1 MKSNFLSALLLMLLA
16 CNGNKKDV
24 DAAGN
29 FEADEV
35 IVSAEQNGTLLRFSI
50 QEGDSLQ
57 YHQVV
62 GQIDVTLQQLQQE
75 QTQASISALQQQT
88 VSPQEEIRV
97 AQRQLAAQ
105 ESLLQNQHK
114 ERNRLQNLVAA
125 AAAPQKQLD
134 DMDAQIIQTQKQM
147 AVTRQQ
153 IRLYNSN
160 AVTKNRA
167 ILSEQAPLEK
177 AKAQTQLQVEKGQ
190 IINPVSGTVLTKY
203 ALQGEMTTIGK
214 ALYKIANLDTL
225 TLRAYITGDQLPA
238 LKIQQPVTVRIDNGN
253 RSYKNYSGSISWISD
268 KAEFTPKTIQTKN
281 ERANLVYALKIRV
294 KNDGYLKIG
303 MYGEVLFHEKK

>member
-1 MKSNFLSALLLMLLA
+1 MKFYFLSGLLLMLLA
-16 CNGNKKDV
+16 CNGNKKDF

-35 IVSAEQNGTLLRFSI
+35 IVSAEQTGTLLQFGI
-50 QEGDSLQ
+50 QEGDVLQ

-62 GQIDVTLQQLQQE
+62 GQIDVALQKLQQE
-75 QTQASISALQQQT
+75 QTQATISSLQQRV
-88 VSPQEEIRV
+88 VSPLQEIQV

-105 ESLLQNQHK
+105 EAHLQNLDK
-114 ERNRLQNLVAA
+114 ERHRLQNLVTA

-134 DMDAQIIQTQKQM
+134 DMEAQITQAKKQM

-153 IRLYNSN
+153 IRLYTAN
-160 AVTKNRA
+160 AATKNRT
-167 ILSEQAPLEK
+167 ILSERAPLEK

-190 IINPVSGTVLTKY
+190 IMNPVAGTVLTKY

-214 ALYKIANLDTL
+214 PLYKIANLDTL

-238 LKIQQPVTVRIDNGN
+238 LKIRQPVTVRIDNGDQ
-253 RSYKNYSGSISWISD
+253 SYKSYTGSISWISD
-268 KAEFTPKTIQTKN
+268 KSEFTPKTIQTKN
-281 ERANLVYALKIRV
+281 ERANLVYAIKVLVR
-294 KNDGYLKIG
+294 NDGYLKIG

>member
-1 MKSNFLSALLLMLLA
+1 MLLA
-16 CNGNKKDV
+16 CNGNKKDF

-35 IVSAEQNGTLLRFSI
+35 IVSAEQTGTLLQFGI
-50 QEGDSLQ
+50 QEGDVLQ

-62 GQIDVTLQQLQQE
+62 GQIDVALQKLQQE
-75 QTQASISALQQQT
+75 QTQATISSLQQRV
-88 VSPQEEIRV
+88 VSPLQEIQV

-105 ESLLQNQHK
+105 EAHLQNLDK
-114 ERNRLQNLVAA
+114 ERHRLQNLVTA

-134 DMDAQIIQTQKQM
+134 DMEAQITQAKKQM

-153 IRLYNSN
+153 IRLYTAN
-160 AVTKNRA
+160 AATKNRT
-167 ILSEQAPLEK
+167 ILSERAPLEK

-190 IINPVSGTVLTKY
+190 IMNPVAGTVLTKY

-214 ALYKIANLDTL
+214 PLYKIANLDTL

-238 LKIQQPVTVRIDNGN
+238 LKIRQPVTVRIDNGDQ
-253 RSYKNYSGSISWISD
+253 SYKSYTGSISWISD
-268 KAEFTPKTIQTKN
+268 KSEFTPKTIQTKN
-281 ERANLVYALKIRV
+281 ERANLVYAIKVLVR
-294 KNDGYLKIG
+294 NDGYLKIG

>member
-1 MKSNFLSALLLMLLA
+1 MKLHFLCSFLLILLA
-16 CNGNKKDV
+16 CNGNKKDF

-35 IVSAEQNGTLLRFSI
+35 IVSAEQAGTLLQFGIR
-50 QEGDSLQ
+50 EGEPLL
-57 YHQVV
+57 YRQVV
-62 GQIDVTLQQLQQE
+62 GQIDVALQQLQRE
-75 QTQASISALQQQT
+75 QTQATIRALRQQV
-88 VSPQEEIRV
+88 VSPEQEIGV

-105 ESLLQNQHK
+105 EALLQNQQQ
-114 ERNRLQNLVAA
+114 ERHRLQNLVAA

-134 DMDAQIIQTQKQM
+134 DMEAQIIQTQKQM

-153 IRLYNSN
+153 ISLYSSN
-160 AVTKNRA
+160 AATRNRA
-167 ILSEQAPLEK
+167 ILSERAPLEK
-177 AKAQTQLQVEKGQ
+177 AKAQTELQVERGQ
-190 IINPVSGTVLTKY
+190 IINPVAGMVLTKY

-214 ALYKIANLDTL
+214 PLYKIANLDTL

-253 RSYKNYSGSISWISD
+253 KSYKSYKGIVSWISD

-281 ERANLVYALKIRV
+281 ERANLVYAIKVTV

>member
-1 MKSNFLSALLLMLLA
+1 MKLNFLSGLFVILLA
-16 CNGNKKDV
+16 CNGNKKDA

-35 IVSAEQNGTLLRFSI
+35 IVSAEQSGTLLRFAI
-50 QEGDSLQ
+50 QEGDALS
-57 YHQVV
+57 YHQVA
-62 GQIDVTLQQLQQE
+62 GQIDVSLQQLQQE
-75 QTQASISALQQQT
+75 QTQATISALRQQV
-88 VSPQEEIRV
+88 VSPAEEIRV
-97 AQRQLAAQ
+97 AQRQLATQ
-105 ESLLQNQHK
+105 ESLLQHQKK
-114 ERNRLQNLVAA
+114 ERQRLQNLVTA

-134 DMDAQIIQTQKQM
+134 DMDAQIIQTEKQM

-153 IRLYNSN
+153 IALHRSN
-160 AVTKNRA
+160 AAIRNRA

-190 IINPVSGTVLTKY
+190 IINPVAGTVLTKY

-225 TLRAYITGDQLPA
+225 TLRAYVTGDQLPV
-238 LKIQQPVTVRIDNGN
+238 LKLQQPVTVRIDNGN
-253 RSYKNYSGSISWISD
+253 QSYKNYQGTISWISD

-303 MYGEVLFHEKK
+303 MYGEALFHEKK